1 MAPFPSPLVSTL
13 ERAMSEPKNGH
24 VPDQD
29 TDHVVESA
37 SASPSDRRRFLLQLG
52 LLAGAGVLPLA
63 GGLLSTTGLKGS
75 AAAAASGAAATRLE
89 TARPALGTWVRVVAV
104 SGDEAKAARGIE
116 GAFAAIAR
124 VDRQMSIHRPDSQLA
139 RVNAAAGVSA
149 VPVDRDVIDVVERAL
164 EGARSTSGLY
174 DPTIL
179 PLMRLYGF
187 YDSKRSAFPSDRE
200 IAGALHVTGY
210 HVVTVDRGAGTL
222 GLTRRGAALD
232 LGSIGKGWAL
242 DRAVDAL
249 RAAGIGSAL
258 VDVGGNV
265 YAMGTPDAGGAAGP
279 AGEGWVIG
287 VAHPVTGAVVR
298 RFVLRDEAIATSG
311 NAEQTHRLGAAV
323 VGHLLDARRGRPAD
337 GPLSA
342 TVRART
348 GVDSDRGS
356 TIAFLLGPGRV
367 ASCPGIL
374 ESQFIG

>member
-1 MAPFPSPLVSTL
+1 
-13 ERAMSEPKNGH
+13 MSEPKSGH
-24 VPDQD
+24 VPEPS
-29 TDHVVESA
+29 TDHVVESS
-37 SASPSDRRRFLLQLG
+37 SASPSDRRTDRRRFLLQLG

-63 GGLLSTTGLKGS
+63 GGLLSKKGMRGA
-75 AAAAASGAAATRLE
+75 AAAAASGVAATRLE

-104 SGDEAKAARGIE
+104 SDDEARAARGIE

-124 VDRQMSIHRPDSQLA
+124 VDRQMSIHRPDSQIA

-149 VPVDRDVIDVVERAL
+149 VAVDRDVIDVVERAL
-164 EGARSTSGLY
+164 EGARLTGGLY

-187 YDSKRSAFPSDRE
+187 YESKRSAYPSDRE
-200 IAGALHVTGY
+200 IADALHVTG
-210 HVVTVDRGAGTL
+210 HRLVTIDRGAGTV

-242 DRAVDAL
+242 DRAVEAL
-249 RAAGIGSAL
+249 RAAGISSAL

-311 NAEQTHRLGAAV
+311 NAEQTHRLGAAR

-342 TVRART
+342 TVRAKT

-356 TIAFLLGPGRV
+356 TMAFLLGPGRV